1 MEKSVNNTKNKNT
14 QDDTKFHAIFENSFN
29 AILLGIPDNGA
40 VLEAN
45 AAAVKMF
52 GYSLKE
58 LRSLNRNA
66 IFDNTDPKMIS
77 ALKIREKE
85 GKTKGE
91 LIGIRKNGERFPCE
105 FTSTI
110 FKNESDERRTST
122 ILTDITERKKIE
134 EEIQLLLNN
143 TEESFV
149 LIDKDLKIVSF
160 NDQFKIRY
168 KLLFKKNTQKGDSIL
183 DYAQE
188 NRRDTVKAI
197 YLKVLEGETIEDEIT
212 ITDSEKGIIYFF
224 IRYKPA
230 VDQYGNI
237 IGAFVTS
244 RDITQK
250 RQAEQ
255 LIINN
260 EKRFHSI
267 IEHASDIVSLTDE
280 KGQIIYISPSLEEI
294 IGLTNEE
301 VKGTSYELLV
311 HPNDRK
317 NAKIIFNKLL
327 QKPGAALPRTVRILR
342 KNGSYIWVEGIVTN
356 LLNNENVKAIVS
368 NCRDI
373 TERKLVFEKLKN
385 SEEKLKESHAQ
396 LTKLT
401 ENVDTVVYQFEI
413 SPDGK
418 MTFPFMSK
426 SITKIVPDID
436 IELLKED
443 ASEAFSTVH
452 PDDLPSLLLSI
463 EESRKNLTDWKF
475 EYRSIAFK
483 DKITWIK
490 GASHPNKKEDGTI
503 VWYGY
508 LLDITDRIISNEKI
522 QESNNRYEIIEKAT
536 NDTIWES
543 DFQTFNI
550 VWNKGISRVFGYDDK
565 DEIINHTS
573 WWYSKIHPDDL
584 QRVKKK
590 AEKCFEKK
598 ETRWEDEYRFLCAD
612 NTYKYVSDKGY
623 LIKNKNGEPIKMIG
637 AMQDV
642 TSQKQEELRLKLLES
657 VITNTTD
664 SVVITEPD
672 AKTGDQLIIF
682 VNEPFIKMT
691 GYRLEELIGKSP
703 RMLGGLKTDKKE
715 LNKVRRAISNYEEC
729 QTEIIN
735 YNKNGEEYWVNM
747 SISPVINELGKPT
760 HFIAI
765 EKDVTERKLREIERE
780 QIIAELSQNNKDL
793 KQFSYVTS
801 HNLRAPIANLL
812 GLTTLIEQYKIP
824 NKTLKIILDG
834 VRQSA
839 LIFDDTVKDLTKV
852 LIIKDQINI
861 VKEKISITEITNNV
875 LSQLGITVDDN
886 EVKVNYDFKE
896 APFVNFTKA
905 YLESV
910 LLNLFTNSIKYKSP
924 KRKLKIN
931 ILSSNS
937 SDFITVKFSDNG
949 IGIDTER
956 HKEKLFKLYQRFHD
970 NPDGKGLGLYLIK
983 SQIEALGGTIDVQSE
998 VNVGTTFIITFK
1010 K

>member
-1 MEKSVNNTKNKNT
+1 MEKSINNTVNQNI

-40 VLEAN
+40 ILEAN
-45 AAAVKMF
+45 ASALNMF

-66 IFDNTDPKMIS
+66 IFDATDSKMIS

-110 FKNESDERRTST
+110 FKNESGERRTST
-122 ILTDITERKKIE
+122 ILTDITERK
-134 EEIQLLLNN
+134 
-143 TEESFV
+143 S
-149 LIDKDLKIVSF
+149 
-160 NDQFKIRY
+160 
-168 KLLFKKNTQKGDSIL
+168 
-183 DYAQE
+183 
-188 NRRDTVKAI
+188 
-197 YLKVLEGETIEDEIT
+197 
-212 ITDSEKGIIYFF
+212 
-224 IRYKPA
+224 
-230 VDQYGNI
+230 
-237 IGAFVTS
+237 
-244 RDITQK
+244 
-250 RQAEQ
+250 
-255 LIINN
+255 
-260 EKRFHSI
+260 
-267 IEHASDIVSLTDE
+267 
-280 KGQIIYISPSLEEI
+280 
-294 IGLTNEE
+294 
-301 VKGTSYELLV
+301 
-311 HPNDRK
+311 
-317 NAKIIFNKLL
+317 
-327 QKPGAALPRTVRILR
+327 
-342 KNGSYIWVEGIVTN
+342 
-356 LLNNENVKAIVS
+356 
-368 NCRDI
+368 
-373 TERKLVFEKLKN
+373 VFEKLKN
-385 SEEKLKESHAQ
+385 NEQRLKESNEQ
-396 LTKLT
+396 LFKLT

-418 MTFPFMSK
+418 MTFPFMSN
-426 SITKIVPDID
+426 SITKIVPGINL
-436 IELLKED
+436 ELLKED
-443 ASEAFSTVH
+443 ASEAFSKVH
-452 PDDLPSLLLSI
+452 PDDLPDLLLSI
-463 EESRKNLTDWKF
+463 EESKKNLTDWKF
-475 EYRSIAFK
+475 EYRSTAYK
-483 DKITWIK
+483 DKVTWIK
-490 GASHPNKKEDGTI
+490 GTSHPNKKEDGTI

-536 NDTIWES
+536 NDTIWEA
-543 DFQTFNI
+543 DYQTYKI

-565 DEIINHTS
+565 DETINHTS

-590 AEKCFEKK
+590 SEKCYEKK
-598 ETRWEDEYRFLCAD
+598 ELKWEDEYRFLCAD

-623 LIKNKNGEPIKMIG
+623 LIKNKNGVPIKMIG

-664 SVVITEPD
+664 SVVITAPD
-672 AKTGDQLIIF
+672 AKTGDQIMVF
-682 VNEPFIKMT
+682 VNDPFIKMT
-691 GYRLEELIGKSP
+691 GYSIEEMIGNSPRIFQGINSDKEEL
-703 RMLGGLKTDKKE
+703 DKIRKAI
-715 LNKVRRAISNYEEC
+715 LNYQKY

-735 YNKNGEEYWVNM
+735 YRKNGEEYWINI
-747 SISPVINELGKPT
+747 SISPVTNELGETT

-765 EKDVTERKLREIERE
+765 EKDVTDRKIREIEKE
-780 QIIAELSQNNKDL
+780 LIIAELSQNIKDL

-812 GLTTLIEQYKIP
+812 GLTTLLEQYKIP
-824 NKTLKIILDG
+824 NKSLKIILEG
-834 VRQSA
+834 IKQSA

-861 VKEKISITEITNNV
+861 VKEKISLTEITNKV
-875 LSQLGITVDDN
+875 LSQLSITVDDN
-886 EVKVNYDFKE
+886 EVKVNYNFKE

-931 ILSSNS
+931 ISSNAS
-937 SDFITVKFSDNG
+937 NGVVTLKFNDNG
-949 IGIDTER
+949 IGIDTEQ
-956 HKEKLFKLYQRFHD
+956 HKEKLFKLYQRFHN

-983 SQIEALGGTIDVQSE
+983 SQIEALGGTIDVESE

>member
-1 MEKSVNNTKNKNT
+1 MAKSINNIVNQNIQN
-14 QDDTKFHAIFENSFN
+14 DTKFHAIFENSFN

-40 VLEAN
+40 ILEAN

-58 LRSLNRNA
+58 LRSLNRNS
-66 IFDNTDPKMIS
+66 IFDITDPKMIS

-85 GKTKGE
+85 GKTNGE

-110 FKNESDERRTST
+110 FKNESGERRTST

-160 NDQFKIRY
+160 NDHFKILY

-188 NRRDTVKAI
+188 NRRDAVQAI
-197 YLKVLEGETIEDEIT
+197 YLKVLEGETVEDEIT
-212 ITDSEKGIIYFF
+212 ITDSEKGIIYLL
-224 IRYKPA
+224 IKYKPA
-230 VDQYGNI
+230 IDQYGNI
-237 IGAFVTS
+237 IGTFVTS

-250 RQAEQ
+250 RKAE
-255 LIINN
+255 LLVINN

-311 HPNDRK
+311 HPDDRK
-317 NAKIIFNKLL
+317 NAKLIFNELL

-342 KNGSYIWVEGIVTN
+342 KNGSYIWVEGVITN

-436 IELLKED
+436 IELLKKD
-443 ASEAFSTVH
+443 ASKAFSTVH
-452 PDDLPSLLLSI
+452 PEDLPSLLLSI

-475 EYRSIAFK
+475 EYRSTAFK

-508 LLDITDRIISNEKI
+508 LLDITDRIISDEKI
-522 QESNNRYEIIEKAT
+522 QKSNNLYQIIEKAT
-536 NDTIWES
+536 NDTIWEA
-543 DFQTFNI
+543 DYETHKI
-550 VWNKGISRVFGYDDK
+550 TWNKGISRIYGYDFN
-565 DEIINHTS
+565 DETINHTS

-584 QRVKKK
+584 KRVKEKS
-590 AEKCFEKK
+590 EKCFEKK
-598 ETRWEDEYRFLCAD
+598 EKRWQDEYRFLCAD

-623 LIKNKNGEPIKMIG
+623 LIKNDNGVPIKMIG

-672 AKTGDQLIIF
+672 HKTGDQTIIF
-682 VNEPFIKMT
+682 VNDAFVEMT
-691 GYRLEELIGKSP
+691 GYPFEELIGKSP
-703 RMLGGLKTDKKE
+703 RMFRGQKTDKKE
-715 LNKVRRAISNYEEC
+715 LKKIREAISDFKEC

-735 YNKNGEEYWVNM
+735 YKKNGEEFWVNM
-747 SISPVINELGKPT
+747 SISPVINELGMPT

-765 EKDVTERKLREIERE
+765 EKDVTERKIREIEKE
-780 QIIAELSQNNKDL
+780 IIIAELSQNIKDL
-793 KQFSYVTS
+793 KHFSYVTS

-824 NKTLKIILDG
+824 NKTLKLILDG
-834 VRQSA
+834 IRQSA

-861 VKEKISITEITNNV
+861 VKEKISLTEITNNI
-875 LSQLGITVDDN
+875 LSQLSITVDN
-886 EVKVNYDFKE
+886 SEVKVNYNFKE

-931 ILSSNS
+931 ISSSASNG
-937 SDFITVKFSDNG
+937 IVTLKYSDNG

-956 HKEKLFKLYQRFHD
+956 HKEKLFELWNF
-970 NPDGKGLGLYLIK
+970 
-983 SQIEALGGTIDVQSE
+983 
-998 VNVGTTFIITFK
+998 FI
-1010 K
+1010 